1 MQCLQGPDAFSL
13 CTTEPETVGEEGG
26 SNTTVIV
33 VVVLGLLVALAVF
46 LAMKYKAKSPEITP
60 SNGNQKSGQEVKP
73 GVKKRKN
80 KHSSS
85 TTGIGE
91 GPGVVKTGEVHGGKK
106 RKRRR
111 KRSSSSPKVGVGSQ
125 IQLPKGRQESTK
137 QDSTKETM
145 PGKY

>member
-1 MQCLQGPDAFSL
+1 M
-13 CTTEPETVGEEGG
+13 
-26 SNTTVIV
+26 
-33 VVVLGLLVALAVF
+33 
-46 LAMKYKAKSPEITP
+46 
-60 SNGNQKSGQEVKP
+60 KP
-73 GVKKRKN
+73 GVKQKKKN

-91 GPGVVKTGEVHGGKK
+91 GPGVVKMGEVHGGKK
-106 RKRRR
+106 RKRRH

>member
-1 MQCLQGPDAFSL
+1 MCLQCRDVFSL
-13 CTTEPETVGEEGG
+13 CTAEPETEGVEGG

-33 VVVLGLLVALAVF
+33 VVVISLLVALAVF

-60 SNGNQKSGQEVKP
+60 SNGNQKSGQEMKP
-73 GVKKRKN
+73 GVKTRKY

-91 GPGVVKTGEVHGGKK
+91 TPGVVKTGEVHGGKK
-106 RKRRR
+106 PKRRR

-125 IQLPKGRQESTK
+125 IKLPKGRQESTK

-145 PGKY
+145 PGK